1 MSQSTARAPTAF
13 ASRYLQQLCKHWAH
27 KFQVT
32 HDPAAGHIDFGG
44 PTCALAADDQG
55 LTVRITAPA
64 DELDRWERVVAV
76 HVNRF
81 AHKEGEL
88 PFDWTRS

>member
-32 HDPAAGHIDFGG
+32 FDPTNGHIDFGG
-44 PTCALAADDQG
+44 PTCALTADDQG

-88 PFDWTRS
+88 PFDWTRA